1 MKLSWMLIAM
11 SGSEW
16 KLEARSLF
24 PRPRV
29 LTFGPQHPVIRTKV
43 PSLACLV
50 KKEFRWRGTR

>member
-29 LTFGPQHPVIRTKV
+29 LTFGPQHAVIRTKV

-50 KKEFRWRGTR
+50 KKEFR

>member
-1 MKLSWMLIAM
+1 MLIAM

-29 LTFGPQHPVIRTKV
+29 LTIGPQQPTDRAKV
-43 PSLACLV
+43 RSLACLV
-50 KKEFRWRGTR
+50 KKEFR